1 MATGE
6 QPFTGETMTT
16 VSYKIVHTEPVPPAK
31 LNPAI
36 PAALEAVILKCL
48 AKNPNDRYQTGEEVA
63 QALAQLRGGAK
74 ESSLQSTA
82 PLIHGTGKASEETY
96 DLNSSPKPKSSM
108 ATASLA
114 PQAASPSRIK
124 RVLLWAC
131 VIFVGVLVL
140 ALGLYQQKAHLS
152 AAKQPLAPVAASA
165 LPAAP
170 EPEPAPALAPQA
182 DSAKASAAPAPRVQQ
197 AAAAFDPKA
206 LDPKQNARLK
216 LDLVHFPA
224 GLAFSVEMNRKSY
237 LKGEA
242 GDKAALE
249 NLFVPPGV
257 QEFRVTVS
265 GGGVQKSSNI
275 VSGEFLANKRMTLK
289 VEFRPAAKGS
299 SPGSPALDPGAQ
311 IVASLKADRFF
322 F

>member
-1 MATGE
+1 
-6 QPFTGETMTT
+6 
-16 VSYKIVHTEPVPPAK
+16 
-31 LNPAI
+31 
-36 PAALEAVILKCL
+36 LEAVILKCL

-237 LKGEA
+237 LKGESPRILS
-242 GDKAALE
+242 AAS
-249 NLFVPPGV
+249 FWP
-257 QEFRVTVS
+257 TS
-265 GGGVQKSSNI
+265 
-275 VSGEFLANKRMTLK
+275 A
-289 VEFRPAAKGS
+289 
-299 SPGSPALDPGAQ
+299 
-311 IVASLKADRFF
+311 
-322 F
+322 